1 MRGRTHLNKV
11 LVSTGYLKSFINQA
25 TSKHVQKSTSQHDS
39 SKHETMVVIPYVQ
52 GLSEELRRICGDYSI
67 RVVFRS
73 EPT

>member
-1 MRGRTHLNKV
+1 MDTHAE
-11 LVSTGYLKSFINQA
+11 SFINQA
-25 TSKHVQKSTSQHDS
+25 TSRHVQKSASQQDDS

-73 EPT
+73 GPTLRSEL